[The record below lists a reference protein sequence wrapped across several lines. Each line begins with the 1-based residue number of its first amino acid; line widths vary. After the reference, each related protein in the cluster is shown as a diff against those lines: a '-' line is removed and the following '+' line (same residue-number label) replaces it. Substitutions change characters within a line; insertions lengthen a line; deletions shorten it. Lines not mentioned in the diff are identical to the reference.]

1 MTSVPKPLKFLRPH
15 YSTLTEHYAKMPAN
29 DLKRFFAD
37 VLSILSTT
45 MQKEGS
51 RQALKYRLEGTKEG
65 LTSWGHEYIRNIA
78 GEIGEEFKERT
89 DKGTDVADLLALVE
103 EIVPFN
109 MQHNAEVDAVDL
121 LCEVDQVQTI
131 EKLCEEPSFIRVC
144 LYLQGLA
151 NFAATQADKVMYLN
165 VCMNLYL
172 KYKEYVGALRIAL
185 KLNDAKAVAAVFG
198 ACEVAAT
205 PSSALATRMPT
216 TTALTTVSQ
225 TSERQSAHN
234 LNLAGLASTPLSL
247 TSMPSQG
254 KQSVVDEDSESAT
267 WILLAL
273 GATLVAMCIC
283 MALQP
288 FVTQRRV
295 AKRAPSAVDYEQIP
309 SLQAHRPDEDSD
321 EAVGRTQV

>member
-1 MTSVPKPLKFLRPH
+1 MQTCVAEASGTSACQCSELVELPG
-15 YSTLTEHYAKMPAN
+15 STQISKQSS
-29 DLKRFFAD
+29 RQFFALPAGREASGD
-37 VLSILSTT
+37 SMSSLCAAASTR
-45 MQKEGS
+45 G
-51 RQALKYRLEGTKEG
+51 
-65 LTSWGHEYIRNIA
+65 
-78 GEIGEEFKERT
+78 
-89 DKGTDVADLLALVE
+89 V
-103 EIVPFN
+103 
-109 MQHNAEVDAVDL
+109 VD
-121 LCEVDQVQTI
+121 
-131 EKLCEEPSFIRVC
+131 PNS
-144 LYLQGLA
+144 
-151 NFAATQADKVMYLN
+151 
-165 VCMNLYL
+165 
-172 KYKEYVGALRIAL
+172 
-185 KLNDAKAVAAVFG
+185 KASP
-198 ACEVAAT
+198 VAAT